1 MHDFDFDNFIRKGVV
16 MECKLDGDD
25 SEVAALNPVIQ
36 PSLSLDLVNAL
47 TSQLQAI
54 PTPLTVP
61 TVASAALSD
70 SLASACTSS

>member
-1 MHDFDFDNFIRKGVV
+1 MHDFDFDNLIRKGVV
-16 MECKLDGDD
+16 MERKLDGDD

-61 TVASAALSD
+61 TAASTALSD
-70 SLASACTSS
+70 SLASARTSS